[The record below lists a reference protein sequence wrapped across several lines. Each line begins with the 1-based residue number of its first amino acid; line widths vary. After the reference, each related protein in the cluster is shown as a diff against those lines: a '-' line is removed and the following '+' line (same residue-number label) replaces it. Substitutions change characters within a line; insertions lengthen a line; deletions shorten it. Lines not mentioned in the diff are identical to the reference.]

1 MPTEAGIA
9 NDSSKAI
16 ERRFRTIFHSQV
28 QFIGLLSLDGT
39 LLEANRNALAMAGVT
54 EASVIG
60 FEASHPTTDGQL
72 IWVDF
77 SISPFFGDDGRV
89 EYLI

>member
-16 ERRFRTIFHSQV
+16 GRRFRTIFHSQV
-28 QFIGLLSLDGT
+28 QFIGLLS
-39 LLEANRNALAMAGVT
+39 A
-54 EASVIG
+54 
-60 FEASHPTTDGQL
+60 DGQL

-77 SISPFFGDDGRV
+77 SFSPFFGDDGRV

>member
-28 QFIGLLSLDGT
+28 QFIGLLS
-39 LLEANRNALAMAGVT
+39 A
-54 EASVIG
+54 
-60 FEASHPTTDGQL
+60 DGQL

-77 SISPFFGDDGRV
+77 SFSPFFGDDGRV

>member
-16 ERRFRTIFHSQV
+16 GRRFRTIFHSQV

-39 LLEANRNALAMAGVT
+39 LLEAKIGSETELRVRLAGNRCGSKRRALRWTGN
-54 EASVIG
+54 SSG
-60 FEASHPTTDGQL
+60 
-72 IWVDF
+72 
-77 SISPFFGDDGRV
+77 SISRSARFLATMV
-89 EYLI
+89 ASNT